1 MPKAVI
7 YCRVSTEEQAKHG
20 YSLAQQKKEC
30 IEFALKQGYEIDKV
44 FIEEGES
51 AKDLNRTQ
59 LKAMFEYCTQKYK
72 NVDAL
77 IFWKWDR
84 LSRGEQ
90 SDYLELGKFLIRTTL
105 NHYLLLKI
113 MRRRQKQNY

>member
-20 YSLAQQKKEC
+20 YSLAQQEKEC

-59 LKAMFEYCTQKYK
+59 LKAMFEYCTQNTKMSMLLFFG
-72 NVDAL
+72 NG
-77 IFWKWDR
+77 I
-84 LSRGEQ
+84 
-90 SDYLELGKFLIRTTL
+90 DYQEVNKAIT
-105 NHYLLLKI
+105 
-113 MRRRQKQNY
+113 

>member
-44 FIEEGES
+44 
-51 AKDLNRTQ
+51 
-59 LKAMFEYCTQKYK
+59 
-72 NVDAL
+72 
-77 IFWKWDR
+77 
-84 LSRGEQ
+84 
-90 SDYLELGKFLIRTTL
+90 
-105 NHYLLLKI
+105 
-113 MRRRQKQNY
+113 